1 MEGLISEGL
10 LNKQERRRTSKQAI
24 TGISTDQNTVC
35 IYWLL
40 IKLQNLT
47 MN

>member
-10 LNKQERRRTSKQAI
+10 LNKQERRSASKQAI
-24 TGISTDQNTVC
+24 ISADQNTVC
-35 IYWLL
+35 IYWFL
-40 IKLQNLT
+40 IKLQNFI